1 MIPDVRTYRVVDMGS
16 RKVIGTLDEWF
27 VAENAKLGATFVMRG
42 TTWRFVEF
50 KEDRIFVEAVR
61 EIGDVPSWI
70 GEDIPV
76 SFPVA
81 QEVGRLRGTLDFSG
95 YPAGI
100 EGSHKF
106 TEYIKGLEGKPVPTD
121 KRVTVEVARDLVVIN
136 ACFGSRV
143 NETLAQLI
151 SSLISARFG
160 QSVGVQS
167 DPYRIVV
174 EAPQS
179 IPAERVVEILKPED
193 PDALEPLLRVVLR
206 NSAYLRWAFVHV
218 AKKFGALRREVDWEA
233 VSIPR
238 LLKAFENT
246 PLFEEVLNRIFWER
260 MDLPRTAEVLRKIKA
275 GEIAVEI
282 TKLSN
287 VGRAGLEG
295 SLRLVAPQKADHATL
310 MAVKARL
317 EKETAQMLCMN
328 CRSTWRAIVAEL
340 PPEIK
345 CPTCRGAVVAGL
357 RDHR

>member
-1 MIPDVRTYRVVDMGS
+1 
-16 RKVIGTLDEWF
+16 
-27 VAENAKLGATFVMRG
+27 
-42 TTWRFVEF
+42 
-50 KEDRIFVEAVR
+50 
-61 EIGDVPSWI
+61 
-70 GEDIPV
+70 
-76 SFPVA
+76 
-81 QEVGRLRGTLDFSG
+81 
-95 YPAGI
+95 
-100 EGSHKF
+100 
-106 TEYIKGLEGKPVPTD
+106 VPTD
-121 KRVTVEVARDLVVIN
+121 TRVTVEVARDLVVIN

-174 EAPQS
+174 EAPHS
-179 IPAERVVEILKPED
+179 IEPQRVVEILKPED

-206 NSAYLRWAFVHV
+206 NSAYLRRAFVHV

-260 MDLPRTAEVLRKIKA
+260 MDLPKTAEVLRKIKA
-275 GEIAVEI
+275 GEIAVEA
-282 TKLSN
+282 TQLSN

-317 EKETAQMLCMN
+317 EKETAQLLCIH
-328 CRSTWRAIVAEL
+328 CRGSWREIVAEL
-340 PPEIK
+340 PPKIK
-345 CPTCRGAVVAGL
+345 CPTCSGAMVAVLRHYERDQAKEVDFDTPSTQDRPLVKKLFTNASLVMGHGKKAVLALVARGVGEETAARILRGYHETEDYFL
-357 RDHR
+357 RDVLAAEVNYARTKRFWD